1 MNPPRL
7 SYAERKRLRE
17 GLHMRQDST
26 GSVGHSFY
34 ATNDRITPNKE
45 KRKHRRRPK
54 KSQQPISVET
64 ALDTI
69 NDSSSEHLNE
79 PFHAS
84 SKSLTGKLPAS
95 RNHPRTSVTSLQSE
109 DSLRYSTILPPMSTI
124 EGISVED
131 YGLDAR
137 RSSELDIAA
146 FSAMVLSQENPTTS
160 PAAAAVAAPA
170 PLPLASRPPR
180 PKPRTKEQEDDDYDA
195 DEDENQIEESSSE
208 WTEDEMESLW
218 DFVSRWL
225 DPTDYLMQDAK
236 IGTDGN
242 PYFDQ
247 NEERWWSL
255 AATVRNVFYNPLE
268 PEFTSLQQFSWAIVI
283 GVVMGVYVSFWK
295 SLIEGGVEFMWKTL
309 PAELLRLGV
318 FTDLHGSFPL
328 YHYMWLCPALW
339 GGILSYLFVI
349 LPFKIPDQNEWIT
362 GVHSK
367 GILDHRGFGALF
379 VLSTLAM
386 MSGLSLGPELPLVL
400 TAGMVGSWFG
410 LLCKQSMLQ
419 ARVLNLTAASAAV
432 GGFFGF
438 PMAGAVFVLEIPHRM
453 GLQYFEAL
461 SPATI
466 SSIVAVLTNRLIIN
480 NDVTGYYSYPFL
492 SASLPSEIFTSAI
505 VYGLY
510 GALVGLLYGKGALL
524 FKGYVHEFFKIPSK
538 HNQHITDVSSS
549 KEEETPLMVSSR
561 RKRKKRR
568 PPTQQPTWRERVF
581 GFGCIFIK
589 DEKTRAGFAGF
600 LAGALVGLVG
610 MYLPHTM
617 FWGEAQLQNL
627 IDKGR
632 TPLPIFTTGI
642 EPTAT
647 LTARSMCIIDPKDH
661 GAVLQGFGIGCSL
674 LITFAKI
681 VVVGLSLGTGIV
693 GGHFWGPLF
702 CGCSAAHLFTDVSVW
717 LSKTYGVGAS
727 LSAYPCVVILCTMGS
742 AHVVTYR
749 AHMAIM
755 LILTLTI
762 SAFNPQNE
770 TEGVGV
776 VGVSGDYSAVFPLLV
791 VSVFVALMASR
802 KFIFYTAQRSRGDI
816 LAVPE
821 VLCEPGMKGRPAVI
835 EYVDGSD
842 DVDFDNGEGYAY
854 MVSSA
859 IEPAPHETVHVN
871 IAGADYEATHVSPP
885 PRRSPNQHDIE
896 WGFAKA
902 NAESSESRKRTSVT
916 EKSRQEESPNLDLF
930 STARLDE
937 LLKEPLETDVEP
949 VQTNHRRFHS
959 APSVPRDDV
968 RGRSISPKRPHA
980 GNRDRADSG
989 NLRKHMLRINSY
1001 GEIHEHQ
1008 PSLMDQ
1014 ARERS
1019 ASSAADSLH
1028 RRVPSIDANETK
1040 QHHRHRR
1047 IPSSPGLPRKS
1058 STDGSVCALSIES
1071 GKRHRRKTSNDSINS
1086 DQHKMMEETGALTL
1100 DDIEQSFDQV
1110 VAARQSDLSLSNLWT
1125 PNSLS

>member
-1 MNPPRL
+1 
-7 SYAERKRLRE
+7 
-17 GLHMRQDST
+17 
-26 GSVGHSFY
+26 
-34 ATNDRITPNKE
+34 
-45 KRKHRRRPK
+45 
-54 KSQQPISVET
+54 
-64 ALDTI
+64 
-69 NDSSSEHLNE
+69 
-79 PFHAS
+79 
-84 SKSLTGKLPAS
+84 
-95 RNHPRTSVTSLQSE
+95 
-109 DSLRYSTILPPMSTI
+109 MSTI
-124 EGISVED
+124 EGISIED
-131 YGLDAR
+131 YGLDAK

-146 FSAMVLSQENPTTS
+146 FSAMVLSPENPTTTT
-160 PAAAAVAAPA
+160 PAAAA
-170 PLPLASRPPR
+170 PLPPASRPPR
-180 PKPRTKEQEDDDYDA
+180 PKPRRKENEDDYDA
-195 DEDENQIEESSSE
+195 DEDENQMDESSE
-208 WTEDEMESLW
+208 WTEEDTESWW

-236 IGTDGN
+236 IGTDGK
-242 PYFDQ
+242 PYFDRY
-247 NEERWWSL
+247 EEQWWSL
-255 AATVRNVFYNPLE
+255 AATVRHVFYNPRE
-268 PEFTSLQQFSWAIVI
+268 PEFTSLQQFSWAVVI

-295 SLIEGGVEFMWKTL
+295 SLIEGGVDFMWKTL

-318 FTDLHGSFPL
+318 FTDIHGSFPL
-328 YHYMWLCPALW
+328 YHYMWICPAVW

-349 LPFKIPDQNEWIT
+349 LPFTIPDQNEWIT

-367 GILDHRGFGALF
+367 GILDHRGFVALF
-379 VLSTLAM
+379 ILSTLAM

-505 VYGLY
+505 VYGMY

-524 FKGYVHEFFKIPSK
+524 FKGYVHEFFQAPSK
-538 HNQHITDVSSS
+538 HIQHITDFSSS
-549 KEEETPLMVSSR
+549 KGEETPLMVSSR
-561 RKRKKRR
+561 KKRKKRR
-568 PPTQQPTWRERVF
+568 PPTPQPTWRERVF

-589 DEKTRAGFAGF
+589 DEKTRAGLAGF
-600 LAGALVGLVG
+600 VAGALVGLVG

-632 TPLPIFTTGI
+632 TPLPIFTSGI
-642 EPTAT
+642 EPTAA

-681 VVVGLSLGTGIV
+681 VVVGLSLGTGII

-727 LSAYPCVVILCTMGS
+727 LSSYPCVVILCTMGS

-791 VSVFVALMASR
+791 VSVFVALMISR
-802 KFIFYTAQRSRGDI
+802 SFVFYNAQRSRGDI

-835 EYVDGSD
+835 EYMDGSD
-842 DVDFDNGEGYAY
+842 DEDFDDDEGYAY
-854 MVSSA
+854 MVSTA
-859 IEPAPHETVHVN
+859 KETVPHEKVHVN
-871 IAGADYEATHVSPP
+871 IAGADYEATQVCPP
-885 PRRSPNQHDIE
+885 PKRSPTQLDIE
-896 WGFAKA
+896 WGFAKT
-902 NAESSESRKRTSVT
+902 NAETPLIENSK
-916 EKSRQEESPNLDLF
+916 KEESPNLDLF
-930 STARLDE
+930 LTARLDE
-937 LLKEPLETDVEP
+937 LLKEPLETNAEP
-949 VQTNHRRFHS
+949 PQTNHRRFHS
-959 APSVPRDDV
+959 APSIPRDDV
-968 RGRSISPKRPHA
+968 RGRSISPKRPHT
-980 GNRDRADSG
+980 GNRERADSG

-1028 RRVPSIDANETK
+1028 RRVPSIDANDTK
-1040 QHHRHRR
+1040 QHQHHRR

-1058 STDGSVCALSIES
+1058 STDGSVGALSIES
-1071 GKRHRRKTSNDSINS
+1071 GKRHRRKTSNESIDS

-1110 VAARQSDLSLSNLWT
+1110 VAARQSDLSSNMWT